1 MKARSLFLIAVVAT
15 MATGCHHI
23 KRQMNDLLVY
33 PTTAGEVAATAKD
46 YHSDAA
52 LVVTKADTQY
62 VLYRRAS
69 AFPKRDSIQRC
80 YAMRYVSQHRCRHD
94 FSARGGE
101 FRLDEP
107 EQPVVLTR
115 TADNALA
122 LTVDSVVIA
131 VADIA
136 VTDSATTFRFGFD
149 EADREA
155 TLYLYGKARDT
166 KDIFAETSIQQML
179 SLSLTMDDLMADWE
193 EVVDTAFVEAGAAL
207 EEASY
212 ALEAA
217 ELELDAAMATL
228 DSAVSTISIPEFYAE
243 YSYLDSLASVLGFTE
258 KKSVAHNN
266 GHLKYTVSGGK
277 GGSKACYSRME
288 TMHDAAAG
296 MHRRCT
302 VEHMQGHRK
311 CRFTVEW

>member
-1 MKARSLFLIAVVAT
+1 MIIVAAVA
-15 MATGCHHI
+15 MLATGCRDI
-23 KRQMNDLLVY
+23 RRQVNDLLVY
-33 PTTAGEVAATAKD
+33 PTTAEEVAAMAKD
-46 YHSDAA
+46 YHSDVA

-62 VLYRRAS
+62 VLYRQACAYS
-69 AFPKRDSIQRC
+69 KRDSIQRC
-80 YAMRYVSQHRCRHD
+80 YTMRYVSQHRCRHD

-122 LTVDSVVIA
+122 LTVDNIT
-131 VADIA
+131 IA
-136 VTDSATTFRFGFD
+136 VTDIVATDSMVTCRFGID
-149 EADREA
+149 TADREA
-155 TLYLYGKARDT
+155 TLYLYDKARGT
-166 KDIFAETSIQQML
+166 KEVFAETTIQQML

-193 EVVDTAFVEAGAAL
+193 EVVDTYFVEAD
-207 EEASY
+207 ES
-212 ALEAA
+212 LEAA

-228 DSAVSTISIPEFYAE
+228 DSAVSNISIPEFHAE
-243 YSYLDSLASVLGFTE
+243 YSHLDSLASALGFTV
-258 KKSVAHNN
+258 KKSVADGN

-277 GGSKACYSRME
+277 GGSKACYARME
-288 TMHDAAAG
+288 AMHDAAAG

-311 CRFTVEW
+311 CRFSVEW

>member
-1 MKARSLFLIAVVAT
+1 MIIVAAVA
-15 MATGCHHI
+15 MLATGCRDI
-23 KRQMNDLLVY
+23 RRQVNDLLVY
-33 PTTAGEVAATAKD
+33 PTTAEEVAAMAKD
-46 YHSDAA
+46 YHSDVA

-62 VLYRRAS
+62 VLYRQACAYS
-69 AFPKRDSIQRC
+69 KRDSIQRC
-80 YAMRYVSQHRCRHD
+80 YTMRYVSQHRCRHD

-122 LTVDSVVIA
+122 LTVDNIT
-131 VADIA
+131 IA
-136 VTDSATTFRFGFD
+136 VTDIVATDSMVTCRFGID
-149 EADREA
+149 TADREA
-155 TLYLYGKARDT
+155 TLFLYDKARGT
-166 KDIFAETSIQQML
+166 KEVFAETTIQQML

-193 EVVDTAFVEAGAAL
+193 EVVDTCFVEAD
-207 EEASY
+207 ES
-212 ALEAA
+212 LEAA

-228 DSAVSTISIPEFYAE
+228 DSAVSNISVPEFHAE
-243 YSYLDSLASVLGFTE
+243 YRHLDSLASALGFTE
-258 KKSVAHNN
+258 KKSVADGN

-277 GGSKACYSRME
+277 GGSKACYARME
-288 TMHDAAAG
+288 AMHDAAAG

-311 CRFTVEW
+311 CRFSVEW

>member
-1 MKARSLFLIAVVAT
+1 MFIVAAVA
-15 MATGCHHI
+15 MLATGCRDI
-23 KRQMNDLLVY
+23 RRQVNDLLVY
-33 PTTAGEVAATAKD
+33 PTTAEEVAAMAKD
-46 YHSDAA
+46 YHSDVA

-62 VLYRRAS
+62 VLYRQACAYS
-69 AFPKRDSIQRC
+69 KRDSIQRC
-80 YAMRYVSQHRCRHD
+80 YTMRYVSQHRCRHD

-122 LTVDSVVIA
+122 LTVDNIT
-131 VADIA
+131 IA
-136 VTDSATTFRFGFD
+136 VTDIVATDSMVTCRFGID
-149 EADREA
+149 TADREA
-155 TLYLYGKARDT
+155 TLYLYDKARGT
-166 KDIFAETSIQQML
+166 KEVFAETTIQQML

-193 EVVDTAFVEAGAAL
+193 EVVDTCFVEAD
-207 EEASY
+207 ES
-212 ALEAA
+212 LEAA

-228 DSAVSTISIPEFYAE
+228 DSAVSNISIPEFHAE
-243 YSYLDSLASVLGFTE
+243 YSHLDSLASALGFTE
-258 KKSVAHNN
+258 KKSVADGN

-277 GGSKACYSRME
+277 GGSKACYARME
-288 TMHDAAAG
+288 AMHDAAAG

-311 CRFTVEW
+311 CRFSVEW

>member
-1 MKARSLFLIAVVAT
+1 MIIVAAVA
-15 MATGCHHI
+15 MLATGCRDI
-23 KRQMNDLLVY
+23 RRQVNDLLVY
-33 PTTAGEVAATAKD
+33 PTTAEEVAATAKD

-69 AFPKRDSIQRC
+69 AFSKRDSIQRC

-115 TADNALA
+115 NGDNALV
-122 LTVDSVVIA
+122 LTVDSIAIA
-131 VADIA
+131 VTDIA
-136 VTDSATTFRFGFD
+136 VTDSMVTCRFGID
-149 EADREA
+149 TADREA

-193 EVVDTAFVEAGAAL
+193 DDIDSGFVEAGTAL

-228 DSAVSTISIPEFYAE
+228 DSAVSNISIPEFHAE
-243 YSYLDSLASVLGFTE
+243 YSHLDSLASALGFTE
-258 KKSVAHNN
+258 KKSVADGN

-277 GGSKACYSRME
+277 GGSKACYARME
-288 TMHDAAAG
+288 AMHDAAAG

-302 VEHMQGHRK
+302 VEHRQGHRK
-311 CRFTVEW
+311 CRFSVEW

>member
-1 MKARSLFLIAVVAT
+1 MIIVAAVA
-15 MATGCHHI
+15 MLATGCRDI
-23 KRQMNDLLVY
+23 RRQVNDLLVY

-69 AFPKRDSIQRC
+69 AFSKRDSIQRC

-115 TADNALA
+115 NGDNALV
-122 LTVDSVVIA
+122 LTVDSIA
-131 VADIA
+131 IA
-136 VTDSATTFRFGFD
+136 VTDIVVTDSMVTCRFGID
-149 EADREA
+149 TADREA

-193 EVVDTAFVEAGAAL
+193 EVIDTCFVEAD
-207 EEASY
+207 ES
-212 ALEAA
+212 LEAA
-217 ELELDAAMATL
+217 GLELDAAMATL
-228 DSAVSTISIPEFYAE
+228 DSAVSSISIPEFHAE
-243 YSYLDSLASVLGFTE
+243 YSHLDSLASALGFTE
-258 KKSVAHNN
+258 KKSVADGN

-277 GGSKACYSRME
+277 GGSKACYARME
-288 TMHDAAAG
+288 AMHDAAAG

-302 VEHMQGHRK
+302 VEHRQGHRK
-311 CRFTVEW
+311 CRFSVEW

>member
-1 MKARSLFLIAVVAT
+1 MKTNVILIIAAVA
-15 MATGCHHI
+15 MLATGCRDI
-23 KRQMNDLLVY
+23 RRQVNDLLVY
-33 PTTAGEVAATAKD
+33 PTTAEEVAATAKD

-62 VLYRRAS
+62 VLYRRNS
-69 AFPKRDSIQRC
+69 AWSKRDGEQRC

-107 EQPVVLTR
+107 EQPVVLMR
-115 TADNALA
+115 KGDNALA
-122 LTVDSVVIA
+122 LTVDSIIIA
-131 VADIA
+131 VTDIA
-136 VTDSATTFRFGFD
+136 VTDSATTFHFGFD
-149 EADREA
+149 EPDREA
-155 TLYLYGKARDT
+155 VLYLYGKARDT
-166 KDIFAETSIQQML
+166 KDIFAETTIQQML
-179 SLSLTMDDLMADWE
+179 SLALSMDVLMADWE
-193 EVVDTAFVEAGAAL
+193 ADIDSGFVEAGTAL

-217 ELELDAAMATL
+217 ELDLDAAMSTQ

-243 YSYLDSLASVLGFTE
+243 YSYLDSLASALGFTE
-258 KKSVAHNN
+258 KKSVAHGD

-277 GGSKACYSRME
+277 GGSKACYARME

>member
-1 MKARSLFLIAVVAT
+1 MFIVAAVA
-15 MATGCHHI
+15 MLATGCRDI
-23 KRQMNDLLVY
+23 RRQVNDLLVY
-33 PTTAGEVAATAKD
+33 PTTAEEVAAMAKD
-46 YHSDAA
+46 YHSDVA

-62 VLYRRAS
+62 VLYRQACAYS
-69 AFPKRDSIQRC
+69 KRDSIQRC
-80 YAMRYVSQHRCRHD
+80 YTMRYVSQHRCRHD

-122 LTVDSVVIA
+122 LTVDNIT
-131 VADIA
+131 IA
-136 VTDSATTFRFGFD
+136 VT
-149 EADREA
+149 DREA
-155 TLYLYGKARDT
+155 TLYLYDKARGT
-166 KDIFAETSIQQML
+166 KEVFAETTIQQML

-193 EVVDTAFVEAGAAL
+193 EVVDTCFVEAD
-207 EEASY
+207 ES
-212 ALEAA
+212 LEAA

-228 DSAVSTISIPEFYAE
+228 DSAVSNISIPEFHAE
-243 YSYLDSLASVLGFTE
+243 YSHLDSLASALGFTE
-258 KKSVAHNN
+258 KKSVADGN

-277 GGSKACYSRME
+277 GGSKACYARME
-288 TMHDAAAG
+288 AMHDAAAG

-311 CRFTVEW
+311 CRFSVEW

>member
-1 MKARSLFLIAVVAT
+1 MKAKTLIIVAAVA
-15 MATGCHHI
+15 MLATGCRDI
-23 KRQMNDLLVY
+23 RRQMNDLLVY
-33 PTTAGEVAATAKD
+33 PTTAEEVAAMAKD

-62 VLYRRAS
+62 VLYRHEGGEH
-69 AFPKRDSIQRC
+69 C

-94 FSARGGE
+94 FSARGGN
-101 FRLDEP
+101 FSLDEP
-107 EQPVVLTR
+107 EQSVVLTR

-122 LTVDSVVIA
+122 FIVDSVEIA

-136 VTDSATTFRFGFD
+136 FTDSETTFSFGFD
-149 EADREA
+149 EPDREA
-155 TLYLYGKARDT
+155 VLYLYGKARDT

-179 SLSLTMDDLMADWE
+179 SLALSMDALMADWE
-193 EVVDTAFVEAGAAL
+193 DDIDSGFVETGTAL

-228 DSAVSTISIPEFYAE
+228 DSAAGIISNLEFYAE
-243 YSYLDSLASVLGFTE
+243 YRYLDSLACALGFTE
-258 KKSVAHNN
+258 KKSVAHGD

-277 GGSKACYSRME
+277 GGSKACYARME

-302 VEHMQGHRK
+302 VEHSQRHRK